1 MSGSLIKIDEEI
13 VSSAVSSVTLGVSD
27 WDSSYDV
34 YIVKFNN
41 VSPASAEQMKAR
53 FLESGT
59 ENDSANYDYAAK
71 HFRTSGSFENLTST
85 NATSMTLCSAQIHAS
100 TGNANGCLYI
110 FNANNSSEFTFIT
123 TETTIWAGSS
133 QVSGDGGGNVFT
145 VASAVN
151 GIKFFINGSHNID
164 SGTFTLYGLKK

>member
-1 MSGSLIKIDEEI
+1 MAGSLIKIDEEI
-13 VSSAVSSVTLGVSD
+13 VSSAVSSVELGASD

-34 YIVKFNN
+34 YVVKFNN
-41 VSPASAEQMKAR
+41 VSPSTAEQMKAR

-59 ENDSANYDYAAK
+59 ENSTSNYDYASK
-71 HFRTSGSFENLTST
+71 HFRTSGAFENLNGA

-123 TETTIWAGSS
+123 TETTIFAGSS
-133 QVSGDGGGNVFT
+133 QVAGDAGGNVFT
-145 VASAVN
+145 VASAIN
-151 GIKFFINGSHNID
+151 GIKFFINSSHNID
-164 SGTFTLYGLKK
+164 SGDFVLYGIRK